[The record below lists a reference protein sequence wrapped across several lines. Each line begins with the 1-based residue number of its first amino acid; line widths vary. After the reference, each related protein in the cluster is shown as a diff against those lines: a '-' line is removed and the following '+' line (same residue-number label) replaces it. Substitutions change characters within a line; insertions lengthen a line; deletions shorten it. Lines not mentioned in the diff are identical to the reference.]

1 MAKPPRLVTDMRR
14 LVERFYYELWN
25 QSDLDCAHE
34 ILHPGVEFRGSV
46 GIHAHGR
53 DAVCEYVSMVTT
65 SLADYRCEIRTLIV
79 DQNEAAA
86 RLRFSGMHVGP
97 FLGYQPTRRQIEWQG
112 AAFFTAEDELLAT
125 IWVLGDLDTLRSQLD
140 TKP

>member
-1 MAKPPRLVTDMRR
+1 MRR

-25 QSDLDCAHE
+25 QVDLDCAHE
-34 ILHPGVEFRGSV
+34 ILHRDVDFRGSV
-46 GIHAHGR
+46 GLHAHGR

-65 SLADYRCEIRTLIV
+65 SLADYRCEIKTLIV
-79 DQNEAAA
+79 GKNEAAA

-112 AAFFTAEDELLAT
+112 AAFFTAQDGLLAT
-125 IWVLGDLDTLRSQLD
+125 IWVIGDLDMQQKLD
-140 TKP
+140 SKEL